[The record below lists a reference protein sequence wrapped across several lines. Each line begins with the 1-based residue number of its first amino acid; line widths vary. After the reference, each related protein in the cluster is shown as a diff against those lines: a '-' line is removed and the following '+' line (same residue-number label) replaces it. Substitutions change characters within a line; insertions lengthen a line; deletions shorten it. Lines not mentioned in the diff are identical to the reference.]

1 MAEKKLNPYFMPAG
15 VKAYKDGKPIT
26 SAQLELEQR
35 KLNKQDE
42 KPYGKKNPIL
52 EELGSKIRDKSD
64 KPKMFKGGI
73 LNRTYGMKEGGFT
86 KRGGMYKKGYIYS
99 DD

>member
-15 VKAYKDGKPIT
+15 VKAYKDGEPIT

-42 KPYGKKNPIL
+42 KPYGKKNGHNPI
-52 EELGSKIRDKSD
+52 
-64 KPKMFKGGI
+64 
-73 LNRTYGMKEGGFT
+73 
-86 KRGGMYKKGYIYS
+86 
-99 DD
+99 